1 MKRGP
6 LSRFNYL
13 VLKMSFALA
22 KLYCQLLGPLSS
34 KEDFFHW
41 KVLCEEILQY
51 LTMIDPG
58 TTKIMATFLL
68 QHNKTKLVLDKIN
81 FEDGNLTRSDY
92 LQSIKEAV
100 IVENRA
106 QKVLLQEEN
115 C

>member
-1 MKRGP
+1 MKHGP

-22 KLYCQLLGPLSS
+22 KLYCQLGPLSRR
-34 KEDFFHW
+34 EDFFHW
-41 KVLCEEILQY
+41 KVLCEEILQF

-58 TTKIMATFLL
+58 TTKVMATFLL
-68 QHNKTKLVLDKIN
+68 QHNKTKLVLDKFN

-106 QKVLLQEEN
+106 QKVLLQEN